1 MAGRKLS
8 AVSPGRRGVIHDS
21 SAHDAS
27 PGSSRPDVTKGTLE
41 GDTPNEP
48 QQCNCHGAA
57 LDDDGMPCDMVAI
70 AEDVEGA
77 EVDETQ
83 G

>member
-1 MAGRKLS
+1 MILAP
-8 AVSPGRRGVIHDS
+8 AMHPP
-21 SAHDAS
+21 AHRDQFDA
-27 PGSSRPDVTKGTLE
+27 KGTLE
-41 GDTPNEP
+41 GHTPGDV
-48 QQCNCHGAA
+48 QQCNCHGTA
-57 LDDDGMPCDMVAI
+57 LDDDGLPADLVAI